1 MGSNSTTIPT
11 TSVAELKYLS
21 LLARDYPTQAAAASA
36 VILHGAPVFCILSY
50 YNIILPR
57 QALPFCRARII
68 K

>member
-36 VILHGAPVFCILSY
+36 VISLEATAK
-50 YNIILPR
+50 LPKGTE
-57 QALPFCRARII
+57 LW
-68 K
+68 